1 MRDVLT
7 ALIAD
12 VASGKS
18 VAYCQLID
26 TRGSTPQKSG
36 AAMLVDAG
44 GRQVGTLGGG
54 CVEAEV
60 KRRAIG
66 AIEAGEGTVAR
77 FVLDHDYGWDDG
89 LICGGRMEVLIEPL
103 SGGSETAFFHRILAA
118 MTSNLGGTLVIA
130 ADPRETPEPRKFGMV
145 WLSPSGERL
154 ADCGI
159 AALCEIAGGVAAKE
173 IRPLSNRPVSYRAG
187 EVFFLPILPR
197 CELLIVGGGH
207 VGQAVARLAQTVE
220 FDVTVVD
227 DRPAVI
233 SEDRFPT
240 AMRRIAGEFKDVLPT
255 ISLREGAYGLV
266 VTRGHQHD
274 EIGLYQLVQ
283 RNLAY
288 LGMIGSQRKIRL
300 IYDDLLEKGISQD
313 KLDQVHAPVG
323 IDIGSRTVE
332 EIAVSIVAQLI
343 AHRNRASS

>member
-60 KRRAIG
+60 KRRGIG
-66 AIEAGEGTVAR
+66 AIEAGEGTVAS

-103 SGGSETAFFHRILAA
+103 NGGSETAFFHMILAA
-118 MTSNLGGTLVIA
+118 INSNLGGTLAIA
-130 ADPRETPEPRKFGMV
+130 ADGRDVAEPRKFGMI
-145 WLSPSGERL
+145 WLSPSGEL
-154 ADCGI
+154 LSQCGI
-159 AALCEIAGGVAAKE
+159 PSLCDVAGGAAKE
-173 IRPLSNRPVSYRAG
+173 ELRSLSTRPVSYRAG
-187 EVFFLPILPR
+187 DVFFLPILPR

-207 VGQAVARLAQTVE
+207 VGQAVARLAQTVD

-233 SEDRFPT
+233 SEERFPT
-240 AMRRIAGEFKDVLPT
+240 AMRRIAGEFRDVLPS

-274 EIGLYQLVQ
+274 EIGLYHLIQ
-283 RNLAY
+283 RPLAY

-300 IYDDLLEKGISQD
+300 IYDDLLEKGISRD
-313 KLDQVHAPVG
+313 KLDQVHSPVG
-323 IDIGSRTVE
+323 IDIASRTVE